1 MKFKETLNTGE
12 YKIFFDMDETLLSS
26 YSCDERFVFYDKQGV
41 SNLVPRELIYDSI
54 QIEDSPAIIQ
64 DSTGLDSSII
74 SWKAP
79 YTDVILERARQI
91 VGKDNVFL
99 MTYGSNDYAHAC
111 NIELSLGFDVSR
123 VISREDI
130 IKDNFTCTEHTF
142 PLNHLIEHNPTE
154 CSGAWESCDSSG
166 TTRFVEG
173 CIANHCVLIDNETSN
188 YNKDKMKLLRT
199 GVNNVE
205 YLQVQEFSIPKSLK
219 RSFKLARKENEQ
231 RDLRRIIK
239 DEIEHVSLINST
251 LINKKLGKYKQL
263 IK

>member
-111 NIELSLGFDVSR
+111 NIEL
-123 VISREDI
+123 
-130 IKDNFTCTEHTF
+130 
-142 PLNHLIEHNPTE
+142 
-154 CSGAWESCDSSG
+154 
-166 TTRFVEG
+166 
-173 CIANHCVLIDNETSN
+173 
-188 YNKDKMKLLRT
+188 KM
-199 GVNNVE
+199 GN
-205 YLQVQEFSIPKSLK
+205 
-219 RSFKLARKENEQ
+219 
-231 RDLRRIIK
+231 
-239 DEIEHVSLINST
+239 
-251 LINKKLGKYKQL
+251 
-263 IK
+263 